1 MPATAQDKEA
11 GTPAGDARRP
21 EAAAQKAPVRRGVL
35 LILVAFWMLWLTGRI
50 ARDRSL
56 LTAFLFYL
64 PSPVVTGGLLAYA
77 LWSRMRGR
85 RLRARVAALLASA
98 PLFMVLCVENRWW
111 RPPPGPS
118 DRAPLRLVHWNVGRG
133 WLGWQ
138 GVMAALRRREAD
150 LYVLSEAP
158 PYEDTDRLAR
168 RFGAGYTALRLSDM
182 MLIARGR
189 LLRIGRP
196 ETISG
201 LVVIHVR
208 WEYRGEA
215 ISVFAADITAD
226 LHRARM
232 PRLENLAAL
241 VAAQRPDLVVG
252 DLNAPRRSRALWPL
266 PEGYAHAYDIAGR
279 GWSYTWPIPLPVLDT
294 DQCIVGPRIQARRY
308 ALVTNVHSDH
318 RMQVLDFSVR
328 RAADGTSRRETP

>member
-11 GTPAGDARRP
+11 GPAAGGAGRP
-21 EAAAQKAPVRRGVL
+21 EAAAQKPPARRGVFL
-35 LILVAFWMLWLTGRI
+35 LLTALWLLWITGRI

-64 PSPVVTGGLLAYA
+64 PSPFVAGILMAYA

-85 RLRARVAALLASA
+85 RLRAFAAGLLAMA
-98 PLFMVLCVENRWW
+98 PLFMVLCVENRWS
-111 RPPPGPS
+111 RPPPAPS

-133 WLGWQ
+133 WLGRR

-158 PYEDTDRLAR
+158 PYEETDRLAR
-168 RFGAGYTALRLSDM
+168 GFGAGYTALRLSDM

-215 ISVFAADITAD
+215 ISLFAADITAD

-232 PRLENLAAL
+232 PRLRNL
-241 VAAQRPDLVVG
+241 VALIRTHRPDLVVG
-252 DLNAPRRSRALWPL
+252 DLNAPRRSRALRPL
-266 PEGYAHAYDIAGR
+266 PEGYAHAYDVAGR
-279 GWSYTWPIPLPVLDT
+279 GWSYTWPMPLPVLDT

-308 ALVTNVHSDH
+308 ALVTDVHSDH

-328 RAADGTSRRETP
+328 RATDGT